1 MSVKIQEGG
10 GIAYEI
16 IDTEKK
22 LIADM
27 PPAGGVTWIE
37 PPSDRNV
44 LIAYLRIKVASAD
57 WHAVSDAANDL
68 RVLDGK

>member
-1 MSVKIQEGG
+1 MADMVYKDSGMVPKLTE
-10 GIAYEI
+10 A
-16 IDTEKK
+16 EKK
-22 LIADM
+22 LLADI

-37 PPSDRNV
+37 PPSERNV

>member
-1 MSVKIQEGG
+1 MAVHGMPPKITD
-10 GIAYEI
+10 A
-16 IDTEKK
+16 EKK
-22 LIADM
+22 QYPQD
-27 PPAGGVTWIE
+27 TY
-37 PPSDRNV
+37 SHRDV